1 MGHYCGIDLGK
12 STSHV
17 CVIDDEQTMLYDR
30 KLANEPQA
38 IDAALAP
45 FRRGLRMVVESPAT
59 RYWLVDRLR
68 AWAINETLAHTLALQ
83 AFARVKVKADH
94 RDARTLARLLRS
106 DMIPPAYIYMQER
119 RPLRDAALRRWRLVQ
134 MRADEL
140 SAPGRAAALEV
151 PHGTRRA

>member
-68 AWAINETLAHTLALQ
+68 AWAINETLALHAI
-83 AFARVKVKADH
+83 ARVKVKTDH

-140 SAPGRAAALEV
+140 SAPGRAAPLEL